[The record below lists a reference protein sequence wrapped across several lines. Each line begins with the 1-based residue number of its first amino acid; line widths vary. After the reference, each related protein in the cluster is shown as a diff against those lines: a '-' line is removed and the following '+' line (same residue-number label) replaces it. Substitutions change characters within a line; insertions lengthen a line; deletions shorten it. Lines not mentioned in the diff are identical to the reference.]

1 MFSMQSVL
9 PTNVDIKYWGFTVL
23 VLFLI
28 TTLLVINL
36 PHITTFLQFLRDWQD
51 RYWRQL
57 WDTVWNKKLAL
68 KEEDEESGVES
79 GDDEYEMDEMEG
91 NEMAGGL
98 GGEVWGGFQQGNK
111 VDPTPSSCVRYV
123 RCPVRLSQPTDSDT
137 RFAQQ
142 SPTGAKC
149 TKSFYSILIRLTGV
163 IYEYRFDSWKGECLF
178 ASK

>member
-98 GGEVWGGFQQGNK
+98 GGEV
-111 VDPTPSSCVRYV
+111 
-123 RCPVRLSQPTDSDT
+123 
-137 RFAQQ
+137 
-142 SPTGAKC
+142 
-149 TKSFYSILIRLTGV
+149 
-163 IYEYRFDSWKGECLF
+163 
-178 ASK
+178 